1 MPHCG
6 VGGRAKSNRS
16 SLMAGDPT
24 DRDGR
29 AGSLRPGRSRP
40 FGLSRLEACRPFRR
54 VLRSV
59 ARPPPAPGESARDVT
74 ALAFASLT
82 LVRPGLLGGERDHPR
97 LAESLGL
104 VAAGALGKLLPAI
117 WRISSSPQV
126 AAALVAGVVA
136 GHPGCRVISSADL
149 A

>member
-1 MPHCG
+1 MP
-6 VGGRAKSNRS
+6 
-16 SLMAGDPT
+16 
-24 DRDGR
+24 
-29 AGSLRPGRSRP
+29 
-40 FGLSRLEACRPFRR
+40 
-54 VLRSV
+54 RSV
-59 ARPPPAPGESARDVT
+59 ARPPPAPGESERDVP

-82 LVRPGLLGGERDHPR
+82 LVRSWLLGGTRDHPR
-97 LAESLGL
+97 LAESIGL